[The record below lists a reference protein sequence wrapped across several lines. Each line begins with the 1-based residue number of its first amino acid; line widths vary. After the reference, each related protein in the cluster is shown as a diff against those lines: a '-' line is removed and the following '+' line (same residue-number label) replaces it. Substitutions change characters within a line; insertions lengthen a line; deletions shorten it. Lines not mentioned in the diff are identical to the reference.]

1 MKKTLFL
8 LTCLSILL
16 LTSCTPEN
24 RVIEKPVFLVSN
36 TTFIEVSK
44 VAITDT
50 TTVLDF
56 FARIRPNTR
65 MKITQSCH
73 LTDEKETI
81 TLSLPEMASNWIK
94 KFG

>member
-1 MKKTLFL
+1 M
-8 LTCLSILL
+8 
-16 LTSCTPEN
+16 
-24 RVIEKPVFLVSN
+24 SN

-44 VAITDT
+44 VTITDT

-73 LTDEKETI
+73 LTDEKGNFLLVQYSDPYDGGSKVNNMHMRIRIE
-81 TLSLPEMASNWIK
+81 S
-94 KFG
+94 